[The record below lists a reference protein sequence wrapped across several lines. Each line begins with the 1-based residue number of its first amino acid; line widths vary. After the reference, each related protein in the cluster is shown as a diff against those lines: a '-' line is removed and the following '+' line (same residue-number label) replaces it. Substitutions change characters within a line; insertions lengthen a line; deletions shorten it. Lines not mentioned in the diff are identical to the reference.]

1 LPGDKAFILYAQVHI
16 RTEQSV
22 SSSLQQRLSV
32 GLSIAIVATGVLA
45 AAVSFWLAYN
55 EAQEFQDDTLRQIA
69 ALVDTD
75 RLPADGQRSVATLD
89 SDPEERIVVQRLATS
104 PILDSARLALPEDL
118 TTGFHTLD
126 LGTTQW
132 RVYVRSLKSGAR
144 IAVAQATQ
152 VRSEAA
158 RDSAQRTLLP
168 LLVLIPLLS
177 FFSGRLVRASLAP
190 VRALAR
196 VADAQSEDRPAALP
210 IALVPEEVTPFV
222 QSINRLLE
230 RINRMLDQ
238 QRRFIADAAHELRSP
253 LTALSLQ
260 AQNLRQAGSL
270 ETLRERVIPLQA
282 GIERAR
288 HLTEQLLNL
297 ARTQAGTT
305 SKTDVDVSVM
315 ARELIAEYLPLA
327 EAKNIDLG
335 LDEVAPLSLHA
346 SAEALR
352 LILRNGLENGL
363 KYAPDGGEV
372 TLRLLSDH
380 DDAVIEVVDNG
391 PGIPVPERER
401 VLDAFYR
408 MPDAAGAGSGLGLAI
423 AREAANRLGG
433 SLSLHEREQGPG
445 LIFRYRQGRET

>member
-1 LPGDKAFILYAQVHI
+1 M
-16 RTEQSV
+16 SN
-22 SSSLQQRLSV
+22 SLQQRLSFW
-32 GLSIAIVATGVLA
+32 LSIAIVATGVLA
-45 AAVSFWLAYN
+45 AAVSFWLAYD
-55 EAQEFQDDTLRQIA
+55 EAQEFQDDSLRQIA
-69 ALVDTD
+69 ILVDAD
-75 RLPADGQRSVATLD
+75 RLPSEGQRSVGALD
-89 SDPEERIVVQRLATS
+89 NDPEERIVVQRLTALGD
-104 PILDSARLALPEDL
+104 LDRAQLALPADL
-118 TTGFHTLD
+118 RAGFHTLD
-126 LGTTQW
+126 LGRTRW
-132 RVYVRSLKSGAR
+132 RVYVRTVKSGER

-177 FFSGRLVRASLAP
+177 FFSRRLVRASLAP

-196 VADAQSEDRPAALP
+196 VADAQSVDRPAALP
-210 IALVPEEVTPFV
+210 IAQVPEEVTPFV

-230 RINRMLDQ
+230 RINRMLEQ

-305 SKTDVDVSVM
+305 SKTDVDVSAM

-327 EAKNIDLG
+327 EAKGIDLG
-335 LDEVAPLSLHA
+335 LDEDAPLTLHA
-346 SAEALR
+346 SPEALR

-380 DDAVIEVVDNG
+380 DDAVIEVVDDG
-391 PGIPVPERER
+391 PGIPVSERER

-408 MPDAAGAGSGLGLAI
+408 MPDAVGEGSGLGLAI

-445 LIFRYRQGRET
+445 LIFRYRQRLET

>member
-1 LPGDKAFILYAQVHI
+1 MNN
-16 RTEQSV
+16 
-22 SSSLQQRLSV
+22 SLQQRLSFW
-32 GLSIAIVATGVLA
+32 LSIAIVAMGVLA
-45 AAVSFWLAYN
+45 AAVSFWLAYD

-69 ALVDTD
+69 TLVDAD
-75 RLPADGQRSVATLD
+75 RLPSEGQRSVGAMD
-89 SDPEERIVVQRLATS
+89 NDPEARIVVQRLTALGD
-104 PILDSARLALPEDL
+104 LDRARLALPADL
-118 TTGFHTLD
+118 RTGFHTLD
-126 LGTTQW
+126 LGRTRW
-132 RVYVRSLKSGAR
+132 RVYVRTVKSGDR

-177 FFSGRLVRASLAP
+177 FFSRRLVRASLAP

-210 IALVPEEVTPFV
+210 IAQVPEEVTPFV

-230 RINRMLDQ
+230 RINRMLEQ

-253 LTALSLQ
+253 LTALSVQ
-260 AQNLRQAGSL
+260 AQNLRHVGSP
-270 ETLRERVIPLQA
+270 EAARERVIPLLA

-288 HLTEQLLNL
+288 HLTEQLLSL

-305 SKTDVDVSVM
+305 SKTDVDVSAM

-327 EAKNIDLG
+327 EARGIDLG
-335 LDEVAPLSLHA
+335 LDEDAPLSLHA

-372 TLRLLSDH
+372 TVRLLSDH
-380 DDAVIEVVDNG
+380 GDAIIEVADNG
-391 PGIPVPERER
+391 PGIPASERER
-401 VLDAFYR
+401 VFDAFYR
-408 MPDAAGAGSGLGLAI
+408 MPDAAGEGSGLGLAI

-445 LIFRYRQGRET
+445 LIFRYRQRLET